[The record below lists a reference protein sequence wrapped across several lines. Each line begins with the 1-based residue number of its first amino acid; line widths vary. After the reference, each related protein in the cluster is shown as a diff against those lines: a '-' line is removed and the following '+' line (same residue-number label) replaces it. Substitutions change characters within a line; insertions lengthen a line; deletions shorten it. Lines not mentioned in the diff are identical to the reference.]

1 MINIFDMNNWARTL
15 LESGSGLRDI
25 TWAIRAETKPVMV
38 WDGFNANKYRRD
50 IFPGY
55 KVGRNKPD
63 PSIFK
68 AFDILKEIGLSLPV
82 VQIEVDGYEADD
94 IIATVATGDLRPHIS
109 KIWSTDLDL
118 AGWGIPS
125 NASSKSLGVLKEAG
139 GRLRLYKTLVGDQS
153 DKIPGVRGF
162 GPAKWREMSDELKD
176 ILQEFLSGESSV
188 FPDTF
193 EHCREDLERYWRVV
207 GFRDVPEDLLDAG
220 TVVGK
225 DNPQQVEAILARHL
239 A

>member
-63 PSIFK
+63 GSIFK
-68 AFDILKEIGLSLPV
+68 AFDVLKEIGLNLPV

-94 IIATVATGDLRPHIS
+94 IIAAVATSELRPRIT

-125 NASSKSLGVLKEAG
+125 NASAKSLAILQSAG
-139 GRLRLYKTLVGDQS
+139 RRLRLYKTLVGDQS
-153 DKIPGVRGF
+153 DKIPGIKGF
-162 GPAKWREMSDELKD
+162 GPAKWAAMSDELKD
-176 ILQEFLSGESSV
+176 VLEEYLSGNSSV
-188 FPDTF
+188 YPDEF
-193 EHCREDLERYWRVV
+193 EASRSDLEKFWKIV